1 MKALFLIF
9 HGFSESNGISKKIR
23 YQIKAL
29 KECGL
34 DVYTCYYEVLP
45 NGHRTWMIDDAVL
58 KDLGTGKAAKIKK
71 RISYKFI
78 SQFVAEQKIEFVY
91 MRSYHNANPFTINLV
106 KRMKASGAKVVMEI
120 PTYPYDQEYIT
131 PAMKLDLY
139 MDKLFRHKLA
149 QTLHAIITFTNHES
163 IFGQRT
169 IQISNGIDFS
179 SIPIKEQVNDTS
191 RELHLIAVAEIHY
204 WHGFD
209 RLIHGLGKY
218 YQETNN
224 DYKVYFHLVGAFSGP
239 REKEEIMLAI
249 HSYSLEPYVIL
260 HGAMHGQELD
270 KLFEECDFAIGSLA
284 RHRSKITHIKTLKNR
299 EYAARGIPFIYSEID
314 EDFESMP
321 YILKA
326 PADESAVDIVRII
339 PFAQK
344 EWQPSLIRDSIHHL
358 SWTHQMELVLK
369 DI

>member
-1 MKALFLIF
+1 
-9 HGFSESNGISKKIR
+9 
-23 YQIKAL
+23 
-29 KECGL
+29 
-34 DVYTCYYEVLP
+34 
-45 NGHRTWMIDDAVL
+45 MIDDAVL

-179 SIPIKEQVNDTS
+179 SIPIKEQVNNTS

-239 REKEEIMLAI
+239 REKEEIMSAI

-270 KLFEECDFAIGSLA
+270 ELFEECDFAIGSLA

-314 EDFESMP
+314 ADFEQMP
-321 YILKA
+321 YILKIT
-326 PADESAVDIVRII
+326 PDESPINIKSLIDFYHQVDLS
-339 PFAQK
+339 PQ
-344 EWQPSLIRDSIHHL
+344 QIRDSIKHL
-358 SWTHQMELVLK
+358 SWSCQLK
-369 DI
+369 KVINSL